1 MENLIKINETIES
14 IVQENDLV
22 GELQGIEKAHGI
34 RPSAELKKT
43 LEEISQQDRQLKIG
57 ILGRVKAG
65 KSSFLNAL
73 IFKGKNVLPKAATP
87 MTAALTILEY
97 SDKFEANIEY
107 YTKDDIELMRQKH
120 DKCQKEIRKS
130 YEAQLNKL
138 KQNNKA
144 DKSDSELEALADK
157 YAKKQLKED
166 SSIYAY
172 YEQYEQIKNS
182 DININTLSKNEKI
195 VCSNYEE
202 LSDKLKEY
210 VGSSGK
216 YMPFTKSITLALNEE
231 MLKDVKI
238 IDTPGI
244 NDPIISRE
252 ERTRALIADCDVVFL
267 VSPSGQFLN
276 DSDLELLKN
285 INKNNG
291 IKEFNIVAS
300 QFDNLLS
307 SPEIKGNGVLQEAIQ
322 RAKEALL
329 RQQKSVFEGKAGDY
343 DQKIY
348 EQLTAFEVLYSSGVS
363 IEIANN
369 FGNQK
374 DENAQH
380 VLNLLKENY
389 PDYFANEEVA
399 LYSLNTLSN
408 MDKILLVLDNVRK
421 EKDRILQN
429 KITNLI
435 SSKKSALNNY
445 KIDIVNLISKKIE
458 ILNQKDLAQIK
469 KQIEKIK
476 IVKSNVITKANLAF
490 EDSGEELSSSLKAKL
505 NAQIKAIFNE
515 VSDISEKQRGSETIT
530 KPKDIDKGGG
540 FLWWRD
546 IFGCRYEPKEYQ
558 ETRET
563 LDAGPIRIAVE
574 DSIREINNILSGV
587 YDDNVRNWR
596 KNILKELISSLQNS
610 VGDDML
616 DPDMIKQNVRNIIA
630 NISLPE
636 FNYDTTLP
644 TALQKSG
651 KLVGSECDEFRSAL
665 HNFDSELKSRVSS
678 DVNAICQTL
687 NKSIAN
693 ANIGQKLINSYE
705 EKIEQLAKDAQ
716 DKESSLAKYR
726 SILDQLNQIEG

>member
-22 GELQGIEKAHGI
+22 GELQGIEKEHGI

-43 LEEISQQDRQLKIG
+43 LEEASQEDRQLKIG

-120 DKCQKEIRKS
+120 DICQKEMQES
-130 YEAQLNKL
+130 YEAQLDKL

-144 DKSDSELEALADK
+144 GKSDSELQDLADK

-166 SSIYAY
+166 SSLYAY
-172 YEQYEQIKNS
+172 YEQYEQIKKSNI
-182 DININTLSKNEKI
+182 DINTLSENEKI

-216 YMPFTKSITLALNEE
+216 YMPFTKSITLVLNEE

-252 ERTRALIADCDVVFL
+252 ERTRALIADCDAVFL

-291 IKEFNIVAS
+291 IKEFHIVAS

-322 RAKEALL
+322 RAKEPLL

-348 EQLTAFEVLYSSGVS
+348 EQLTAFDVLYSSGVS

-369 FGNQK
+369 FGNLK
-374 DENAQH
+374 DENAKH
-380 VLNLLKENY
+380 VLKLLTENY
-389 PDYFANEEVA
+389 PDYFANEERA
-399 LYSLNTLSN
+399 LYSLNILSN

-429 KITNLI
+429 KITDLI
-435 SSKKSALNNY
+435 SSKKSALNSY
-445 KIDIVNLISKKIE
+445 KIDIINLISKKIE

-469 KQIEKIK
+469 EQIEKIE
-476 IVKSNVITKANLAF
+476 IVKSKVITNANLAF
-490 EDSGEELSSSLKAKL
+490 EDSGEELSSSLKDKL

-530 KPKDIDKGGG
+530 QTKNIDQGGG

-546 IFGCRYEPKEYQ
+546 IFGCRYKTKKSQ

-563 LDAGPIRIAVE
+563 LNAGPIRIAVE
-574 DSIREINNILSGV
+574 DSIREINNILNGV

-596 KNILKELISSLQNS
+596 KNILKELLSSLQNS

-616 DPDMIKQNVRNIIA
+616 DPDMIKQSVRNIMA

-636 FNYDTTLP
+636 FSYDTTLP

-665 HNFDSELKSRVSS
+665 NNFGNELKSRIIS
-678 DVNAICQTL
+678 DVKEICQTL
-687 NKSIAN
+687 YKAIAN
-693 ANIGQKLINSYE
+693 ANIGQKLIISYE

-716 DKESSLAKYR
+716 DKESSLARYR

>member
-182 DININTLSKNEKI
+182 NIDINTLSENEKI

-291 IKEFNIVAS
+291 IKEFHIVAS

-435 SSKKSALNNY
+435 SSKKSALNSY

-546 IFGCRYEPKEYQ
+546 IFGCRYEIKEYQ
-558 ETRET
+558 ETKET

-574 DSIREINNILSGV
+574 DSIREINNILSSV

-596 KNILKELISSLQNS
+596 KNILKELLSSLQNS

>member
-291 IKEFNIVAS
+291 IKEFHIVAS

-307 SPEIKGNGVLQEAIQ
+307 GSEIKGNGVLPEAIQ

-435 SSKKSALNNY
+435 SSKKSALNSY

-546 IFGCRYEPKEYQ
+546 IFGCRYETKEYQ
-558 ETRET
+558 ETKET

-596 KNILKELISSLQNS
+596 KNILKELISSL
-610 VGDDML
+610 
-616 DPDMIKQNVRNIIA
+616 
-630 NISLPE
+630 
-636 FNYDTTLP
+636 
-644 TALQKSG
+644 
-651 KLVGSECDEFRSAL
+651 
-665 HNFDSELKSRVSS
+665 
-678 DVNAICQTL
+678 
-687 NKSIAN
+687 
-693 ANIGQKLINSYE
+693 
-705 EKIEQLAKDAQ
+705 
-716 DKESSLAKYR
+716 
-726 SILDQLNQIEG
+726 